1 MVYTIIHLTD
11 DIKIV
16 LSLTSIGLELEYKEI
31 NTEFIETLED
41 NLSGHPVPS
50 TADSTVPNSAHKPS
64 VQFSDTCQENH
75 SYLSKIVAVTGVFL
89 TVGLG
94 V

>member
-31 NTEFIETLED
+31 STEFIETLED
-41 NLSGHPVPS
+41 NPFRSSS
-50 TADSTVPNSAHKPS
+50 T
-64 VQFSDTCQENH
+64 
-75 SYLSKIVAVTGVFL
+75 
-89 TVGLG
+89 
-94 V
+94 